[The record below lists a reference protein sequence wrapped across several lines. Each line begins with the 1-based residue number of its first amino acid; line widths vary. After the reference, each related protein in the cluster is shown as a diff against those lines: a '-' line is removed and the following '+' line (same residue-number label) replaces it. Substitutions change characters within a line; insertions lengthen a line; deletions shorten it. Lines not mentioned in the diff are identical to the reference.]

1 MKKTVSALIILSML
15 ASAVL
20 LVIPIGALPEGKP
33 ISTPSEFYAMQS
45 GGVYYLAN
53 DIYITSAYPMAF
65 SGVLD
70 GNGHTVYSSSPRAI
84 FGSVA
89 GGTLRNIK
97 VVASYQSAESRD
109 LAALAMSGYGNFEN
123 ISATV
128 DFEILPSAAR
138 FDHTIGGIVGEIKG
152 ASVFKSCSVDGSI
165 RMGVMSEVGSG
176 IETSVGGIVG
186 RVTNA
191 GAVRFTDCVS
201 DADIESG
208 QQQMSVGGIVGI
220 TRLDSQ
226 VLFDGCVNNG
236 DISATRGRH
245 SGTAGICGI
254 ADGTHTPSASV
265 RFVGCSNTG
274 NIRDDGEKMG
284 GSGNNVGGILGR
296 GYGIA
301 RADFE
306 SCLNAGELRSAVGGW
321 SSVGGIIGGI
331 MTYGFAW
338 SGTHAGLVSISDC
351 ANIGKVESG
360 NFNGGIIGGALQ
372 FNTDGCMVKVER
384 SANYGDINGEY
395 AGGIIGHCGESGFN
409 GLLVKD
415 CYNSGDIDGSG
426 LSAGI
431 VASVDTEQG
440 GGEYAITV
448 DGGRAIEGCINS
460 GGSPAVSGFSGIISS
475 VEKQTVSVSGCINL
489 FESDQP
495 FYAIS
500 GEQSARIRASGN
512 YYTDDAVKHPYG
524 SVMSESIARAKEGRL
539 LETLPADT
547 TEIIKWLLATEDHT
561 AAGYSEG
568 WEAFVAAR
576 KSAED
581 IAYKV
586 CSYSE
591 AEKAEKAL
599 LDALEGLRLEDG
611 ISNAELLTA
620 LDEAQRYL
628 SGKSEYTPESWERFE
643 RAYERASFCIYSA
656 DIETINAVSSELT
669 LAIRS
674 LKIRA
679 TYSELRSV
687 IARYVDYRREEFTS
701 FGWAEFRDA
710 FVKALELQDNENA
723 SADEVSAAIARL
735 EKAAEVIRRKEEA
748 FVVINKLKETLE
760 EHPSD
765 DYTVSS
771 YAVFKELLAPIY
783 EAAEL
788 NDCSSEEID
797 GLLLDID
804 EALEVLVERGDLSA
818 VDRLLAPTGAY
829 KQEDFI
835 PDGWAKLIGV
845 VEKINA
851 AREKE
856 SAAELTAREAE
867 KLTSELSAAL
877 RGLSYKAEFSQID
890 ALIEESEE
898 LNEEDFSASSW
909 SALEREIAAVKELK
923 NDENATKEQS
933 DEAATKLLAAIRAL
947 EKEEKPQK
955 SGGCGGAI
963 ATNGVLIAMLLGT
976 CVFVAKKKRYSKE

>member
-1 MKKTVSALIILSML
+1 MKKTVSALIIFSML
-15 ASAVL
+15 ASAVIL
-20 LVIPIGALPEGKP
+20 IIPISAVPEGKP
-33 ISTPSEFYAMQS
+33 ITSQSEFYAMQPN
-45 GGVYYLAN
+45 GVYYLAN
-53 DIYITSAYPMAF
+53 DIYITAGYPMAF

-70 GNGHTVYSSSPRAI
+70 GNGHTVYSSSHQAM

-89 GGTLRNIK
+89 GGTLKNIK
-97 VVASYQSAESRD
+97 IVASYKSVSSRD
-109 LAALAMSGYGNFEN
+109 LAALVMRGYGHFEN

-128 DFEILPSAAR
+128 DFEILPSAER
-138 FDHTIGGIVGEIKG
+138 FNHTIGGIVGEIKG
-152 ASVFKSCSVDGSI
+152 ATVFKNCSVDGNI
-165 RMGVMSEVGSG
+165 RMGVLSDVGYG
-176 IETSVGGIVG
+176 IETSIGGIVG
-186 RVTNA
+186 RVANA
-191 GAVRFTDCVS
+191 GSVSFIDCVNN
-201 DADIESG
+201 ADIESG

-226 VLFDGCVNNG
+226 VLFEGCVNNG
-236 DISATRGRH
+236 NISATRGKH

-265 RFVGCSNTG
+265 RFVGCTNTG

-284 GSGNNVGGILGR
+284 SSGNNVGGILGR

-306 SCLNAGELRSAVGGW
+306 SCLNAGELRSVVGGW

-351 ANIGKVESG
+351 ANIGRVESG

-372 FNTDGCMVKVER
+372 FNTNGCMVRVER

-415 CYNSGDIDGSG
+415 CYNSGDIDGS
-426 LSAGI
+426 LSAAGI

-500 GEQSARIRASGN
+500 GEESARIRASGN
-512 YYTDDAVKHPYG
+512 YYTDDAVNHPYG
-524 SVMSESIARAKEGRL
+524 LVMSESIARAKEGRL
-539 LETLPADT
+539 LEVLPADT
-547 TEIIKWLLATEDHT
+547 TETIKWLSHTENYS

-568 WEAFVAAR
+568 WEEFLAAR
-576 KSAED
+576 KSAEA
-581 IAYKV
+581 IAYKI

-591 AEKAEKAL
+591 AEKTEKAL
-599 LDALEGLRLEDG
+599 LDALEGLKLAEG
-611 ISNAELLTA
+611 ISNSALLLA
-620 LDEAQRYL
+620 LDEAQGYL
-628 SGKSEYTPESWERFE
+628 DRENEYTPESWERFE
-643 RAYERASFCIYSA
+643 RAYERASFCRYSA
-656 DIETINAVSSELT
+656 DTETINSASAELT
-669 LAIRS
+669 LAAQS
-674 LKIRA
+674 LEIRA
-679 TYSELRSV
+679 TYDEIRAV
-687 IARYVDYRREEFTS
+687 IARYVAYRQEEFTS
-701 FGWAEFRDA
+701 LGWAEFIEA
-710 FVKALELQDNENA
+710 LAKATELQDKENA
-723 SADEVSAAIARL
+723 SADDVSAAIARL
-735 EKAAEVIRRKEEA
+735 EKAAEALKRKEEA
-748 FVVINKLKETLE
+748 FVVVNKLKEALE
-760 EHPSD
+760 RHQKE
-765 DYTVSS
+765 DYTASS
-771 YAVFKELLAPIY
+771 YTLFEGLLVPIY

-788 NDCSSEEID
+788 NDCSAEEID

-804 EALEVLVERGDLSA
+804 EAVEVLVERGDLSVA
-818 VDRLLAPTGAY
+818 DRLLAPTGAY
-829 KQEDFI
+829 KQADFL
-835 PDGWAKLIGV
+835 PDGWAALLGV

-856 SAAELTAREAE
+856 RAAELSAREAE
-867 KLTSELSAAL
+867 KLTEELSAAL
-877 RGLSYKAEFSQID
+877 RGLTYKAQFSQID
-890 ALIEESEE
+890 ALIKETEH
-898 LNEEDFSASSW
+898 LNKEDFTASSW
-909 SALEREIAAVKELK
+909 AALESEIAAAEELK

-933 DEAATKLLAAIRAL
+933 DEVATKLLAAIRAL
-947 EKEEKPQK
+947 EKQEKPK
-955 SGGCGGAI
+955 NNGGCGGAI
-963 ATNGVLIAMLLGT
+963 ATNGVAIAILLGM
-976 CVFVAKKKRYSKE
+976 CMFAVKKKRYSK